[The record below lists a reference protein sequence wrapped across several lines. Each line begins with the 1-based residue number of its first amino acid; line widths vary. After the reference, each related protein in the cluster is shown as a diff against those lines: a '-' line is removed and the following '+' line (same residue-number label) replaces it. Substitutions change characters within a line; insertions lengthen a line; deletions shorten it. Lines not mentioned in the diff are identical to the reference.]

1 MYNLLKQFFTLG
13 SSKIEVFE
21 TYFFDIVTTQYDH
34 PGYINHVLGRIYV
47 FSTLFRD
54 RVGGGV
60 SQGIGT
66 QLAYT
71 IFHPGHIKNRITSQR
86 LLDQARQ
93 AYIGEDATYPPF
105 SAFLSLFSYPTPRG

>member
-21 TYFFDIVTTQYDH
+21 THFFDIVTTQYDH
-34 PGYINHVLGRIYV
+34 PRYINHVLGRIYV

-54 RVGGGV
+54 WVGGGGV

-66 QLAYT
+66 QLAYK
-71 IFHPGHIKNRITSQR
+71 IFHPGQIKNRITSQR

-93 AYIGEDATYPPF
+93 AYIGEDATYPHFGPF
-105 SAFLSLFSYPTPRG
+105 